1 MAFHYSPKLVNDR
14 LLLYLDAIN
23 TKSYPMTG
31 ATWSDLRFRN
41 QVPRSATIVNGSTY
55 SESSILLDG
64 SNQHITLPQITTNTT
79 VNNYSFG
86 LWFKPTNTI
95 TSSNTNFYMLFEA
108 QYTLIANA
116 PDNYIYFLNS
126 GGKITF
132 GTNTPNNNL
141 LTTTATWSSTSWY
154 NVFCTY
160 ASSTGT
166 KKIYVNGNL
175 ENSISGVNN
184 SYLNTSTYFSLGVY
198 SSPSKIWNFP
208 GKISNMLVYNKTLS
222 DSEVLQNYNAI
233 KTRFGL

>member
-23 TKSYPMTG
+23 TKSYVSG
-31 ATWSDLRFRN
+31 ATWSDLCRN
-41 QVPRSATIVNGSTY
+41 QVPRYATIVNGSTY
-55 SESSILLDG
+55 SENSILLDG
-64 SNQHITLPQITTNTT
+64 SNQYVTLPQITTNTT

-86 LWFKPTNTI
+86 VWFKPTNNI
-95 TSSNTNFYMLFEA
+95 TSSNTNYYMLFEA
-108 QYTLIANA
+108 QNTTISNS

-132 GTNTPNNNL
+132 GTNTPSNNL

-160 ASSTGT
+160 ESSTGT
-166 KKIYVNGNL
+166 KKIYVNGVL

-208 GKISNMLVYNKTLS
+208 GKIANLLVYNKTLS
-222 DSEVLQNYNAI
+222 DDDVFQNYRAI

>member
-64 SNQHITLPQITTNTT
+64 SNQYITLPQITTNTT